1 MKTVSE
7 ILNKDFAM
15 EHIFIGLQR
24 SGEENIVKRDSGFNG
39 IESYLM
45 IKWEEDDKYCYVK
58 ITHEFLCILNINANE
73 VWEQAERNTNKETKI
88 VTMDQMLNET
98 IRTED
103 CIESMPLFVVTNKSN
118 NRGASAILNRSAL
131 AEFGRK
137 HNIKKAIV
145 MPSSIHEMILYP
157 YECDDDMENY
167 TNLVKE
173 INKKEVLPEEQLAD
187 QAYLITL

>member
-7 ILNKDFAM
+7 ILNKDFVM

-24 SGEENIVKRDSGFNG
+24 SGEENILKRDSGFEG

-45 IKWEEDDKYCYVK
+45 IRWEEEDKYCYVK
-58 ITHEFLCILNINANE
+58 IMHEILCILNINANE

-88 VTMDQMLNET
+88 VTMDKMLNET
-98 IRTED
+98 IGTEG

-167 TNLVKE
+167 INLVKE

-187 QAYLITL
+187 QAYIITL